1 MKKKIL
7 DPVNLYENGQIPKI
21 TVPKVDGSAEAPKS
35 DYSNVLSYED
45 FLKNSKDNAESVVKK
60 TYTDTVANIE
70 DNRKRGVI
78 DAQASFD
85 FNKATYGDK
94 AEALRGM
101 GLSGSGYSDYLT
113 SRAYATQRAEVQNVN
128 AQAAAATREAES
140 KRDDNLLDIEKSY
153 QENLQLASDKAVS
166 VYNDIL
172 AGVKDGTYSYDQAM
186 QLGNDSKLTADQLG
200 SIGAAANEYS
210 KSVQESNYV
219 YYRNLIGT
227 EGFDGAEV
235 VALKDNNGLTPEQYN
250 DLFEYVNAM
259 ASDTSAESNFTVDG
273 RYIPMS
279 EARAKLESVK
289 NNPMINGDIKAAL
302 EKSFNETYDSKI
314 SMVVADTKY
323 SGKTKAPAT
332 NSSGSSVK
340 IDANG
345 EKIVL
350 KYQKYINQ
358 YSSGEYNAIKA
369 ASEGVNKFA
378 VFTYKGSY
386 YMKDDNGVIWQVTGK
401 NKNHTNKLEGLFK

>member
-45 FLKNSKDNAESVVKK
+45 FLKNSKNNAESVVKK

-153 QENLQLASDKAVS
+153 QENLQLASDNAVS

-172 AGVKDGTYSYDQAM
+172 AGVKNGTYSYDQAM

-235 VALKDNNGLTPEQYN
+235 VALKDNNGLTSDQYN
-250 DLFEYVNAM
+250 DLLEYVNAM
-259 ASDTSAESNFTVDG
+259 AADTSAVSNFAVDG
-273 RYIPMS
+273 KYIPMS
-279 EARAKLESVK
+279 EARAKLEAVK
-289 NNPMINGDIKAAL
+289 NNPMINEDIKTAL
-302 EKSFNETYDSKI
+302 EKSFNETYDKTTSI
-314 SMVVADTKY
+314 VVADTDYIK
-323 SGKTKAPAT
+323 KTKT
-332 NSSGSSVK
+332 GSEGSKVK
-340 IDANG
+340 INANG
-345 EKIVL
+345 EEIIL
-350 KYQKYINQ
+350 KYEKSLNMFTYP
-358 YSSGEYNAIKA
+358 EYNALVA
-369 ASEGVNKFA
+369 AAETVDKFA

-386 YMKDDNGVIWQVTGK
+386 YMKDANGTIWRVTGK
-401 NKNHTNKLEGLFK
+401 NKKHTNKLEGLFK